1 MNQESMPL
9 DLTMDNPQGSKKESA
24 PRNKLQVMFILLL
37 NEKKVLLSDVSRATG
52 IHLSTLQDWY
62 KGQSDYH
69 FADIRLLKLAR
80 YFNVSLEFLLF
91 GIRPGEEIDHLTMV
105 AN

>member
-1 MNQESMPL
+1 MNLSIPGFDELPVDASA
-9 DLTMDNPQGSKKESA
+9 KKESVA
-24 PRNKLQVMFILLL
+24 RNKLQVIFIMLL
-37 NEKKVLLSDVSRATG
+37 NQKGVLLSDVSRATG
-52 IHLSTLQDWY
+52 IPLSTLQDWY

-80 YFNVSLEFLLF
+80 YFNVSMEYLLF
-91 GIRPGEEIDHLTMV
+91 GIHPGEEIEHLMNL